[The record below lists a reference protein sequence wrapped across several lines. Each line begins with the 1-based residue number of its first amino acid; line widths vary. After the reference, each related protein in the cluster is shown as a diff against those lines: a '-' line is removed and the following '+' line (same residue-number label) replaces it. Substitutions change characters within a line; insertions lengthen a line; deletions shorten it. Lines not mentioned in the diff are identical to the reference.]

1 VPTNKQRRESAR
13 RHLERQLQRRQE
25 QETAQKRRMLIAT
38 IAGSLIL
45 VVVVVVVVIAVT
57 NDNGTKPAA
66 AGSSSASASASAS
79 SSASAFVSSKTTGPC
94 GYTSADLAQNPN
106 LKNTGFPPD
115 PKPTP
120 TKTIVADFATNR
132 GPIQV
137 TFDGKAA
144 PCNVQSL
151 AYLIGKKF
159 FNNTPCP
166 RAVDQGIY
174 AVQCG
179 DPTGTGSGGPSYTV
193 KDENLTAA
201 KYTAGAVAMANG
213 GPNTNGSQFFFV
225 TKDSSKGLA
234 KSYTVVGH
242 VTKGLDILQKV
253 VAGGNDGSNQA
264 GGGKPK
270 LPLGFS
276 TVKIASVVGGGPT
289 PGTGPTPTVVT
300 PSPIAAPAQP
310 TPTAS

>member
-1 VPTNKQRRESAR
+1 VPTNKQRREASR

-25 QETAQKRRMLIAT
+25 QDAAQKRRMLIAT

-66 AGSSSASASASAS
+66 AGSSSAS

-115 PKPTP
+115 PKPSP
-120 TKTIVADFATNR
+120 TKTIVADFGTNR
-132 GPIQV
+132 GTIQV

-151 AYLIGKKF
+151 AYLIGKTF
-159 FNNTPCP
+159 YNNTPCP

-174 AVQCG
+174 VLQCG

-193 KDENLTAA
+193 KDENLAAA
-201 KYTAGAVAMANG
+201 KYTAGAMAMANG
-213 GPNTNGSQFFFV
+213 GPNTNGSQFFFI

-270 LPLGFS
+270 LPLGFT

-289 PGTGPTPTVVT
+289 PGTGPSPTVVT
-300 PSPIAAPAQP
+300 PSPTAAPAQP
-310 TPTAS
+310 TPTAP

>member
-1 VPTNKQRRESAR
+1 VPTNKQRREAAR

-25 QETAQKRRMLIAT
+25 QEATQKRRMLIAT

-66 AGSSSASASASAS
+66 AGSSSASS
-79 SSASAFVSSKTTGPC
+79 SPSAFVSSKTTGPC

-120 TKTIVADFATNR
+120 TKTVVADFATNR
-132 GPIQV
+132 GTIQV
-137 TFDGKAA
+137 TFDGKSA
-144 PCNVQSL
+144 PCNVQSI

-159 FNNTPCP
+159 YNNTPCP
-166 RAVDQGIY
+166 RAVDSGIFV
-174 AVQCG
+174 VQCG
-179 DPTGTGSGGPSYTV
+179 DPTGTGAGGPSYTV
-193 KDENLTAA
+193 KDENLAAA
-201 KYTAGAVAMANG
+201 KYTAGTVAMANG
-213 GPNTNGSQFFFV
+213 GPNTNGSQFFFI
-225 TKDSSKGLA
+225 TKDSSKGLQ
-234 KSYTVVGH
+234 KNYPVIGH

-253 VAGGNDGSNQA
+253 VNGGNDGSNQA

-270 LPLGFS
+270 LPLSFG
-276 TVKIASVVGGGPT
+276 TVKITSVVGGGPT
-289 PGTGPTPTVVT
+289 PGTGPSPTVVT
-300 PSPIAAPAQP
+300 PSPTATPAQP

>member
-1 VPTNKQRRESAR
+1 MPTNKQRRESAR

-25 QETAQKRRMLIAT
+25 QEAAQKRRMLIAT

-66 AGSSSASASASAS
+66 AGSSSAS

-94 GYTSADLAQNPN
+94 GYTSVDLAQNPN

-132 GPIQV
+132 GTIQV

-174 AVQCG
+174 ALQCG
-179 DPTGTGSGGPSYTV
+179 DPSGTGSGGPSYTV
-193 KDENLTAA
+193 KDENLAAA

-242 VTKGLDILQKV
+242 VSKGLDILQKV

-270 LPLGFS
+270 LPLGFT

-289 PGTGPTPTVVT
+289 PGTGPSPTVVT
-300 PSPIAAPAQP
+300 PSPTAAPAQP
-310 TPTAS
+310 TPSAS